1 MWLIYLLQTLFTLAL
16 TGGFYLWWMLDHTG
30 HGYPPQHPGLLQ
42 WWHGL
47 GGQPEFDLLMVQVLH
62 PLLWWLG
69 RKLPW
74 HPFWRWWSMVHLAAV
89 LLLMLVVALLYLATP
104 DLGGHWG

>member
-1 MWLIYLLQTLFTLAL
+1 MWCLYLLQTVFSLAL

-30 HGYPPQHPGLLQ
+30 HGYPPQEEGFLK

-47 GGQPEFDLLMVQVLH
+47 EGQPEFFLLLAQLLYPV
-62 PLLWWLG
+62 LWWLS
-69 RKLPW
+69 RKAPW
-74 HPFWRWWSMVHLAAV
+74 PAFWRVWRNAHLALVV
-89 LLLMLVVALLYLATP
+89 LLVLAAGLLWLATP